1 MRRLPV
7 YILIQ
12 TSGAM
17 RGEPIEAIKVGLETM
32 VASLRQDPFAL
43 ESVHISIITFN
54 RLPEQILPLTELET
68 MQIPTIAQPD
78 AAGTHLGEALDF
90 MCKKI
95 DSEVMLSTPDH
106 KGDWMPLLFVMCDGR
121 ASDAQLFKEA
131 VVKIQQHHFG
141 SIVACLVGT
150 NPRTENVRQ
159 FTDNIVN
166 LDTTDG
172 ATFRQFFKWVSDS
185 VSVGN
190 RSIGA
195 TDEILLPPPP
205 PEVHTII

>member
-43 ESVHISIITFN
+43 ESVHLSVITFN
-54 RLPEQILPLTELET
+54 RSPEQILPLTELEN
-68 MQIPTIAQPD
+68 MQIPTIAQPE

-90 MCKKI
+90 VCQKMDAEI
-95 DSEVMLSTPDH
+95 TLSTPER
-106 KGDWMPLLFVMCDGR
+106 KGDWMPLLFIMCDGR

-131 VVKIQQHHFG
+131 VAKIKQRHFG

-150 NPRTENVRQ
+150 PRPENMKQ
-159 FTDNIVN
+159 ITDKIVN

-172 ATFRQFFKWVSDS
+172 ATFRHFFKWVSAS

-190 RSIGA
+190 RSVGA

-205 PEVHTII
+205 PEVHTVI

>member
-17 RGEPIEAIKVGLETM
+17 RGDPIEAIKVGLETM

-43 ESVHISIITFN
+43 ESVYLSVLTIN
-54 RLPEQILPLTELET
+54 RSPEQILPLTELENL
-68 MQIPTIAQPD
+68 QIPTIAQPD

-90 MCKKI
+90 LCRKI
-95 DSEVMLSTPDH
+95 DAEVALSTPER
-106 KGDWMPLLFVMCDGR
+106 KGDWMPLLFVMCNGKV
-121 ASDAQLFKEA
+121 SDTQLFKEA
-131 VVKIQQHHFG
+131 VVKIRQRHFG
-141 SIVACLVGT
+141 SIVVCLVGSR
-150 NPRTENVRQ
+150 PDTENVKQ
-159 FTDNIVN
+159 FTDKIVN

-172 ATFRQFFKWVSDS
+172 ATFRQFFKWVSAS

-190 RSIGA
+190 RSVGA

-205 PEVHTII
+205 PEVHTVI